1 MLVIDLL
8 QRNSNHDT
16 MPGAV
21 LKVGYTDERMF
32 LRISKYHHRVLKL
45 KWKLLNNI
53 SIEKVPVVYIIGRA
67 NTFIKGFY
75 VYCEFQASVSSGD
88 CKSIGCHAND
98 NRLCTVDCTIIIFF
112 NLFHVS
118 SIPAFQD

>member
-1 MLVIDLL
+1 M
-8 QRNSNHDT
+8 
-16 MPGAV
+16 
-21 LKVGYTDERMF
+21 
-32 LRISKYHHRVLKL
+32 
-45 KWKLLNNI
+45 
-53 SIEKVPVVYIIGRA
+53 VYIIGRA

-75 VYCEFQASVSSGD
+75 VYCEFQAAVSSGD

>member
-1 MLVIDLL
+1 MVFSIQAAYSIDHMLLVYLL
-8 QRNSNHDT
+8 QRNSDHDI
-16 MPGAV
+16 MSEAV

-32 LRISKYHHRVLKL
+32 LSIFKYHHRVLKL

-75 VYCEFQASVSSGD
+75 VYCEFQAAV
-88 CKSIGCHAND
+88 
-98 NRLCTVDCTIIIFF
+98 
-112 NLFHVS
+112 
-118 SIPAFQD
+118 Q